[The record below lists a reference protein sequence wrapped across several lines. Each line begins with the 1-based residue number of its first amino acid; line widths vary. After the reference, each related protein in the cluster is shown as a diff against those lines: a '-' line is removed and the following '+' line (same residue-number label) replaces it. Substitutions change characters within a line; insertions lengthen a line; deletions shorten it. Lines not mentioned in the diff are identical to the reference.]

1 MAMSA
6 ESTREPVT
14 VHILDREFTI
24 GCTPDERA
32 GLFAASTYLDEKMR
46 EIKRAGSLA
55 GFDRIAVLAALTI
68 ATEMLSTR
76 DRDERESTE
85 LARGLTM
92 LRAKLDAALPASL
105 Q

>member
-6 ESTREPVT
+6 ATTREPVT
-14 VHILDREFTI
+14 VHIFDREFTI
-24 GCTPDERA
+24 GCTSDERS
-32 GLFAASTYLDEKMR
+32 GLIAASTYLDEKMR

-92 LRAKLDAALPASL
+92 LRTKLDAALPASL

>member
-6 ESTREPVT
+6 ATAREPVT
-14 VHILDREFTI
+14 VHIFDREFTI

-85 LARGLTM
+85 LARGLSM
-92 LRAKLDAALPASL
+92 LRTKLDAALPASL